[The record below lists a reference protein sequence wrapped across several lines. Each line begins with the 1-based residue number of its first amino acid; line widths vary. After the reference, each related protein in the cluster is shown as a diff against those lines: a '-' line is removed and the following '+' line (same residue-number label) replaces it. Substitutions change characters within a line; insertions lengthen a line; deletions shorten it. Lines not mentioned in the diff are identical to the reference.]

1 MKHTYT
7 YRGWYVFYSN
17 SKYVAQK
24 IITSKKKPTTETIVL
39 RVNNGV
45 EIQAD
50 TEDALLNNID
60 SQ

>member
-17 SKYVAQK
+17 SKYVAQN
-24 IITSKKKPTTETIVL
+24 S
-39 RVNNGV
+39 NGSV
-45 EIQAD
+45 IHAD
-50 TEDALLNNID
+50 NEDALLDSID